1 MKNIIVVSATRYC
14 CAASAST
21 LITHE
26 HSPNEQNQKGKPK
39 REGHHSVCVVFTLN
53 RYQVTQCPCVLILHP
68 REIQILWSQ
77 TENREKSNKVIASK
91 SRKVGKSN
99 ANVTD
104 TIALVRRRFE
114 NRLHLISSSKM
125 VSWFLQSFC
134 SI

>member
-1 MKNIIVVSATRYC
+1 MELGTRMDEPQHGCRKTAVVAIVV
-14 CAASAST
+14 
-21 LITHE
+21 
-26 HSPNEQNQKGKPK
+26 
-39 REGHHSVCVVFTLN
+39 VVVVVFTLN
-53 RYQVTQCPCVLILHP
+53 RSFYPTTSAVHLFSASPDFSSQ
-68 REIQILWSQ
+68 EIQILWSQ